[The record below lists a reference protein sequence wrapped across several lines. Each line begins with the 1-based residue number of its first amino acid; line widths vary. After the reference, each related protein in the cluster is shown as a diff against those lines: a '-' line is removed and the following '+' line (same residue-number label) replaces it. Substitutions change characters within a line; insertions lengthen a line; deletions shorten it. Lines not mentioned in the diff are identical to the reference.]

1 MPNSTAASQLT
12 VEGTA
17 TLAGL
22 VMKVLVESVVASI
35 GSLTRRHLVVALTP
49 VCAVAGATPHT
60 KAVRSAPARKR
71 GQQRPPIDY
80 CPMNFQQI

>member
-1 MPNSTAASQLT
+1 
-12 VEGTA
+12 
-17 TLAGL
+17 
-22 VMKVLVESVVASI
+22 VASI